1 MDITDVAVEALRRGA
16 LIPAVPTREQQ
27 DALDQIS
34 LRIATIRAEA
44 ESLDAWVKLARTRGS
59 SWADIGLAAGMSKQA
74 AHQRWGGETG

>member
-16 LIPAVPTREQQ
+16 PIPTVPTREQQ

-44 ESLDAWVKLARTRGS
+44 ASLDRWVALARGKGA
-59 SWADIGLAAGMSKQA
+59 SWSDIGIAAGMSKQA
-74 AHQRWGGETG
+74 AHKRWGDSQ